1 MRRQIVFF
9 FHIFPQNFNLLF
21 FLNPQLYI
29 NQIVHINSWVKSNDA
44 RIPALIRNGVQE
56 KQRSFFIIVGDKARN
71 QLPNLH
77 YLMMSADLKMNKSVL
92 WAYKK
97 NY

>member
-29 NQIVHINSWVKSNDA
+29 NQIVHIKSWVKAIDA

-56 KQRSFFIIVGDKARN
+56 KQRSFSSLWVIKLVIITKLALFD
-71 QLPNLH
+71 
-77 YLMMSADLKMNKSVL
+77 DEC
-92 WAYKK
+92 
-97 NY
+97 